1 MVFLDV
7 DHTLTRRTTGRR
19 FAEYCFRLG
28 LITRRHLLPVP
39 LFYLGYRMG
48 WVTKGMIRRA
58 LRPIVGVHRRE
69 LERLGR
75 ECFDEVIR
83 NDIFDEALS
92 EIRSLKEAGERIVL
106 ATTSLDFIVAPL
118 ADFLEVDDVIATK
131 LEYSDGFATGE
142 TAGPAVFRREKHRRV
157 FLFLER
163 LGISLSDCRFYT
175 DSYHDLPLLTA
186 IGHPVPTNP
195 DFILRLHA
203 LILGWETR
211 VFRQ

>member
-1 MVFLDV
+1 MVFFDV

-28 LITRRHLLPVP
+28 LITRRHLVPVP
-39 LFYLGYRMG
+39 FFYLGYRLG

-58 LRPIVGVHRRE
+58 LRPIVGVHYRE

-75 ECFDEVIR
+75 ECFEEVIR
-83 NDIFDEALS
+83 HDVFEEAIS
-92 EIRSLKEAGERIVL
+92 EIRRLREAGERVVL

-118 ADFLEVDDVIATK
+118 AEYLEVDDVIATQ

-157 FLFLER
+157 FLYLKG

-175 DSYHDLPLLTA
+175 DSYHDLPLLLA
-186 IGHPVPTNP
+186 IGRPVPTNP
-195 DFILRLHA
+195 DLILRLRA
-203 LILGWETR
+203 LVLGWETR
-211 VFRQ
+211 VFGH

>member
-1 MVFLDV
+1 MVFFDV

-19 FAEYCFRLG
+19 FAEYCLRLG
-28 LITRRHLLPVP
+28 LITRRHLVPVP

-83 NDIFDEALS
+83 YDIFDEALS
-92 EIRSLKEAGERIVL
+92 EIRRLKKAGERIVL

-118 ADFLEVDDVIATK
+118 AEHLEVEDVISTT
-131 LEYSDGFATGE
+131 LQYSDGFATGE
-142 TAGPAVFRREKHRRV
+142 TAVPAVFSREKHRRV
-157 FLFLER
+157 FLFLEN
-163 LGISLSDCRFYT
+163 LGLSPRECRFYT
-175 DSYHDLPLLTA
+175 DSYHDLPLLA
-186 IGHPVPTNP
+186 AVGKPVPTNP
-195 DFILRLHA
+195 DLLLRLYA
-203 LILGWETR
+203 SVSGWQTK
-211 VFRQ
+211 VFRH

>member
-1 MVFLDV
+1 MVIFDV

-28 LITRRHLLPVP
+28 LITRRHLIPVP
-39 LFYLGYRMG
+39 LFYLGYRLG
-48 WVTKGMIRRA
+48 WITKGMIRRA

-75 ECFDEVIR
+75 ECFEEVIR
-83 NDIFDEALS
+83 HDVFEAALE
-92 EIRSLKEAGERIVL
+92 EIRALRAQGEGIVL

-118 ADFLEVDDVIATK
+118 AEYLEVEDVICTG

-142 TAGPAVFRREKHRRV
+142 TKGPAVFRREKHRRV
-157 FLFLER
+157 YLYLEK
-163 LGISLSDCRFYT
+163 LGVSLSDCRFYT

-186 IGHPVPTNP
+186 IGTPVPTNP
-195 DFILRLHA
+195 DLILRVHA
-203 LILGWETR
+203 LIRGWETR
-211 VFRQ
+211 IYHY